1 MTSST
6 SSMEVSE
13 AASIMVDTQ
22 GELMIWLTDPNIK
35 TALGPSR
42 DWNVDLIPKF
52 IMACG
57 NLVKILLHTKVTR
70 YLEFKS
76 IDGSYVLK
84 DSKIQKVPS
93 TPAEALSSSLMG
105 FFEKRRFR
113 NFLMFLQS
121 YDKEKP
127 STYLKGQSLDR
138 ITCREMFEEYGLDPS
153 TQVDCLLI

>member
-1 MTSST
+1 M
-6 SSMEVSE
+6 
-13 AASIMVDTQ
+13 
-22 GELMIWLTDPNIK
+22 
-35 TALGPSR
+35 
-42 DWNVDLIPKF
+42 DLIPKF

-84 DSKIQKVPS
+84 DSKIQKIPS
-93 TPAEALSSSLMG
+93 TPAEALSSALMG
-105 FFEKRRFR
+105 FFEKRKFR

-127 STYLKGQSLDR
+127 STYLKGMSLDR
-138 ITCREMFEEYGLDPS
+138 ITCRKMFEEYGLDPS
-153 TQVDCLLI
+153 TQVRLIRRFGIESHRVHVCTSHSLDTRWHFIVMMLIWINQQLRRLK